1 MSHFLHVP
9 YVLLCASLLL
19 VPSAAALE
27 AQRTASPTVDILTR
41 MRADL
46 GAKRYAA
53 VIAEANAI
61 LESTRS
67 ISTPERLQLWQIL
80 AAAYYPDAP
89 DAQQPD
95 SAQLPLAA
103 LIRFVPDIKVARE
116 ISWPGLDALTERT
129 RAESFAAVSR
139 PQSAYTLSQTSP
151 GYLTVVA
158 SRPTRF
164 RLSSVSEATSNI
176 VVHDSSGFETTAVL
190 QLRSHDALAPIFTDG
205 EHQLHVWAYDSI
217 SGDSLLLSHRVLAQQ
232 REVPAAN
239 TDDAEAV
246 FARPAEQAVP
256 VNAPPTVVRT
266 HRSSMLWTGLALA
279 AATAVIAQEARPD
292 DGLRSAF
299 RVDARAFAVGA
310 AMAGAA
316 VANFFTRQPPAHI
329 APTVTVTRPAAPRAS
344 TRPFSTYQ
352 VHLQIDPPVR

>member
-1 MSHFLHVP
+1 MKLFLHVP

-19 VPSAAALE
+19 VPPAVALE
-27 AQRTASPTVDILTR
+27 AQRAESPNADILTR
-41 MRADL
+41 MRAEL

-67 ISTPERLQLWQIL
+67 ISTPERLELWQIL

-103 LIRFVPDIKVARE
+103 LIRFVPDIKIARE

-129 RAESFAAVSR
+129 RAESFAAVTR
-139 PQSAYTLSQTSP
+139 PQSVYTLSQTSP

-164 RLSSVSEATSNI
+164 KLSSVSEATSKI
-176 VVHDSSGFETTAVL
+176 VVHDNSGFETAAVL
-190 QLRSHDALAPIFTDG
+190 QLRSHDGLAPIFTDG

-217 SGDSLLLSHRVLAQQ
+217 SSDSLLLTHRVLAQQ
-232 REVPAAN
+232 SDVPAAN
-239 TDDAEAV
+239 IGDTAAAS
-246 FARPAEQAVP
+246 ARPAEQP
-256 VNAPPTVVRT
+256 VRVHTPPTVVRT

-299 RVDARAFAVGA
+299 RVDTRAFAVGA

-316 VANFFTRQPPAHI
+316 VANFFTRQPPAHT
-329 APTVTVTRPAAPRAS
+329 APTITVLSPAAPRAS
-344 TRPFSTYQ
+344 IRPLRTYQ
-352 VHLQIDPPVR
+352 VRLQIDPPVR